1 METSRLARLVLS
13 VALLVSLVVAMAAG
27 PAAAADARVTLTDA
41 TVTPATPVA
50 GAPITAEATVRLSAG
65 SDTRIRLDTVSVRDA
80 DGDTLGEAA
89 DLGRLSPGE
98 TLSVPVTFSVSES
111 GTYDLTLVVEGR
123 DSDGERVRATRP
135 LSVGVERAEPLVEL
149 RTDGLVA
156 GADAPVQAV
165 VSNPTTA
172 QLRGVT
178 VQVTDPATGERL
190 RRTTPA
196 LAAGASTT
204 LNFSVRA
211 SEPGTTN
218 LTVAT
223 TYTTPTG
230 AEVSSTFARP
240 TPVDPLTDDVGVRV
254 RRAPADD
261 AQGQVTT
268 GLAGIL
274 GGAGGGGGALQP
286 QQDDAASGSED
297 AVTVTVTNFGNAAV
311 DDVVLAG
318 ESANGTLL
326 TAVGRFAVADRLDPG
341 ESATV
346 EADLADVSAGRV
358 AFVATYRAAND
369 SAGRAVGAFALDR
382 GVGQATLSGLDV
394 VVDDDGRVAISGN
407 LANVG
412 DGDVRSA
419 LVAVEPTEGVEP
431 AYPQRTYFVGTVA
444 SSEFAPFEL
453 VAQAD
458 TDNATAVTVR
468 LEYTAGET
476 RLTDRVEVPLPA
488 DDGTDRDAPLQSA
501 TLVAWIGGGLAV
513 TVALTLALRR
523 RVTGTR

>member
-1 METSRLARLVLS
+1 METAPLARLVLS
-13 VALLVSLVVAMAAG
+13 VALLVSLLSASAVG
-27 PAAAADARVTLTDA
+27 PAVGADARVTLTDA

-65 SDTRIRLDTVSVRDA
+65 SDTQLRLDTVSVRDA
-80 DGDTLGEAA
+80 DGDTLGTAS

-98 TLSVPVTFSVSES
+98 TLSVPVTFSVSDP

-123 DSDGERVRATRP
+123 DGDGERVRATRP

-156 GADAPVQAV
+156 GAEAPVQAV

-190 RRTTPA
+190 RRTAPA
-196 LAAGASTT
+196 LAAGESTT

-230 AEVSSTFARP
+230 AAVTATFARP

-261 AQGQVTT
+261 TQQQVTT

-274 GGAGGGGGALQP
+274 GGAGGGGALQQ
-286 QQDDAASGSED
+286 QQDDGASGSED
-297 AVTVTVTNFGNAAV
+297 TVTVTVTNFGNAAV
-311 DDVVLAG
+311 EDVVLAG
-318 ESANGTLL
+318 ESENGTHLP
-326 TAVGRFAVADRLDPG
+326 AVGRFAVTDRLDPG

-346 EADLADVSAGRV
+346 EADLASVSASRV

-369 SAGRAVGAFALDR
+369 STGRAVGEFALDR

-444 SSEFAPFEL
+444 ASEFAPFEL
-453 VAQAD
+453 VARAD
-458 TDNATAVTVR
+458 MDNATAVTVR
-468 LEYTAGET
+468 LEYTAGEA
-476 RLTDRVEVPLPA
+476 RVTDRVAVPLPA
-488 DDGTDRDAPLQSA
+488 DDGTDRDAPLQSG
-501 TLVAWIGGGLAV
+501 TLVAWVGGGLLV
-513 TVALTLALRR
+513 TVALTLAFRR
-523 RVTGTR
+523 RVSGQR